1 MLKDTLAKL
10 MTKKPC
16 VVGDAMETM
25 DKESC
30 EAFCEIMKSTVGD
43 NTISNALKS
52 EGFQLSREAI
62 RRHRYCFD
70 PKTKAQCKCYPPK
83 EAK

>member
-10 MTKKPC
+10 MTKKAC
-16 VVGDAMETM
+16 VVGEVMETM
-25 DKESC
+25 DTESRA
-30 EAFCEIMKSTVGD
+30 AFREIMKSAVGD

-52 EGFQLSREAI
+52 EGIQLSREAI
-62 RRHRYCFD
+62 RRHRGCFD
-70 PKTKAQCKCYPPK
+70 PKTSAHCKCYPPK

>member
-16 VVGDAMETM
+16 VVGDAMEAM
-25 DKESC
+25 DAEGRT
-30 EAFCEIMKSTVGD
+30 AFREIMQSSVGD
-43 NTISNALKS
+43 NTISVALKA
-52 EGFQLSREAI
+52 EGILLSRSALTK
-62 RRHRYCFD
+62 HRECFD
-70 PKTKAQCKCYPPK
+70 PKTKAICKCYPPK